1 MNQIALKGN
10 VNLRQQHKSV
20 CDELECHQPI
30 ISQTA
35 KPARRSESAVIKS
48 FGLVAHLCLC
58 FYSRTT

>member
-10 VNLRQQHKSV
+10 VNLRKQHKSV

-48 FGLVAHLCLC
+48 FGLILLICTYIFH
-58 FYSRTT
+58 YTT